1 MVILSKIYTRKGDK
15 GKTSITNNVQI
26 SKSSLRIKSIG
37 EVDETNAF
45 IGLVQLYL
53 DKTSTH
59 YIILRRIQDD
69 LFDLGADLSN
79 ADNDF
84 NDQKNLRIT
93 NDQVSRIEH
102 EIDSENKNLPP
113 LKSFVLPGGEKSASY
128 LHIARTV
135 SRRAERVMVEL
146 SEEESVNPN
155 ALIYINRL
163 SDLLFVLSRSINYSS
178 KKEVLW
184 RPGANREQ

>member
-93 NDQVSRIEH
+93 NDQISRIEH

>member
-53 DKTSTH
+53 DKTSAH

-93 NDQVSRIEH
+93 NDQISRIER
-102 EIDSENKNLPP
+102 EIDSENKHLPP

-146 SEEESVNPN
+146 SAEESVNPN

-184 RPGANREQ
+184 RPGANRDQ

>member
-1 MVILSKIYTRKGDK
+1 MVVLSKIYTRKGDK
-15 GKTSITNNVQI
+15 GKTSITNNEQI
-26 SKSSLRIKSIG
+26 SKYSLRIKAIG

-53 DKTSTH
+53 DKTSAH

-93 NDQVSRIEH
+93 NDQISRIER
-102 EIDSENKNLPP
+102 EIDSENKHLPP

-146 SEEESVNPN
+146 SEV
-155 ALIYINRL
+155 A
-163 SDLLFVLSRSINYSS
+163 
-178 KKEVLW
+178 
-184 RPGANREQ
+184 